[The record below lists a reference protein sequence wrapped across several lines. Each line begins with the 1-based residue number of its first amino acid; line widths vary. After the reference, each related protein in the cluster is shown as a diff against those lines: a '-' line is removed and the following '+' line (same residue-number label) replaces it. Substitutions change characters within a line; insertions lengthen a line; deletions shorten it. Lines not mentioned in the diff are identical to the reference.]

1 MAEEAPRQ
9 QRRCP
14 FEGCGAAIVRV
25 SGLAAPMNLPG
36 EEAFKV
42 DVPVVVLEVED
53 GRVRFESIKKARI

>member
-25 SGLAAPMNLPG
+25 SGFAAPMNLPG

-42 DVPVVVLEVED
+42 DVPED
-53 GRVRFESIKKARI
+53 GKVRFESIKKARI